1 MPQDLA
7 LPVVGQAFWHQSL
20 IIIILKS
27 LTNLPL
33 GSLEGGFFSTE
44 GNSSHITLGRKTNK
58 QKTQPGSGTFS
69 EGWET
74 KCCPPRLQLFKM
86 ANPESRALGIVF
98 ADVFQAMASHRAKY
112 KAVWTGT

>member
-44 GNSSHITLGRKTNK
+44 GDSSHITLGRKQTNK
-58 QKTQPGSGTFS
+58 NTTRIWDILRGLGGQMLSSEAATLQDGKPG
-69 EGWET
+69 
-74 KCCPPRLQLFKM
+74 
-86 ANPESRALGIVF
+86 V
-98 ADVFQAMASHRAKY
+98 
-112 KAVWTGT
+112 